1 MSQNISENWYR
12 HSALKTK
19 KEMPIKR
26 RTYTRKLKKENLIF
40 LQRYHTLGGQL
51 ITLVH
56 IHANYCIIY
65 PDTERDTERE
75 KRGSRD
81 VLIHVQL
88 VKT

>member
-1 MSQNISENWYR
+1 M
-12 HSALKTK
+12 
-19 KEMPIKR
+19 
-26 RTYTRKLKKENLIF
+26 
-40 LQRYHTLGGQL
+40 GGQL